1 MSDAPQ
7 PRTVILVA
15 AADRGHYQWA
25 GPLAER
31 LISAT
36 VRCEL
41 WTNEHAARWAPGLSG
56 LQVRPMLGDG
66 RSLASFVAS
75 YKWAASAGD
84 SDAEGQA
91 AVVADGFA
99 GLVAAMERFG
109 CALDTDPMAAA
120 ASEEGRAALGARVRE
135 PDVAAVVWE
144 YTWCRWVAGVCLEAD
159 VPSLGVRPSFVD
171 AFRSHGHVAVTS
183 FDGETRTRDRPE
195 DVDGPIADLETAAGA
210 LEAGFMLA
218 APLRRGIALLPAWR
232 TTRRLFGAFL
242 PRDAGGGPGRF
253 DTELKAWLDGAVQPP
268 EQRPTTLI
276 SLGSQSALHSLSASA
291 EARACASPSS
301 PTRPPHTPGRALAAA
316 RSTCC
321 WRASRRR
328 RACSS
333 PRPRISQTTGRW
345 PPHSQTAACASPSG
359 CRSGR
364 LSLTTTFEPL
374 CRTPVR
380 PRDPWR
386 LRPVRRCSRRDAASG
401 ANSVHEALALGV
413 PIVPFPFFDDQHYIA
428 VRLEELYGYAA
439 AASAAGGC
447 FTPVRKAALRDRR
460 TAQIEAAVRL
470 ALAVPA
476 SLLEELRQEVVD
488 EDGAEAAARVV
499 RAKMR
504 P

>member
-218 APLRRGIALLPAWR
+218 APLRRGIALSPAWR

-291 EARACASPSS
+291 EARVRQPLSTDPS
-301 PTRPPHTPGRALAAA
+301 TPHTRAG
-316 RSTCC
+316 
-321 WRASRRR
+321 SRRR
-328 RACSS
+328 QVDLLLACLAAS
-333 PRPRISQTTGRW
+333 PRVLVA
-345 PPHSQTAACASPSG
+345 TASDLADDGALATALAD
-359 CRSGR
+359 GR
-364 LSLTTTFEPL
+364 LRVAQWLPQ
-374 CRTPVR
+374 
-380 PRDPWR
+380 W
-386 LRPVRRCSRRDAASG
+386 
-401 ANSVHEALALGV
+401 EALAHDNVRAFVSHAGAPSGSVAAPPRSQMLTPRRRVRSKLGARGSRAGRAHRSV
-413 PIVPFPFFDDQHYIA
+413 PI
-428 VRLEELYGYAA
+428 L
-439 AASAAGGC
+439 
-447 FTPVRKAALRDRR
+447 
-460 TAQIEAAVRL
+460 
-470 ALAVPA
+470 
-476 SLLEELRQEVVD
+476 
-488 EDGAEAAARVV
+488 
-499 RAKMR
+499 
-504 P
+504 